1 MRKICTCHSQVVSKS
16 FTLKKKRMFFNHSDR
31 VKDSVAES
39 IHYVL
44 NHNSFQMSCELT
56 HFTSNSEFEFKELLR
71 ENDGINVNSTQK

>member
-1 MRKICTCHSQVVSKS
+1 MAHI
-16 FTLKKKRMFFNHSDR
+16 
-31 VKDSVAES
+31 SVAES
-39 IHYVL
+39 IHYEL